1 MSADIMKFLLS
12 SLVVCALLG
21 LNAAQADIFGKDD
34 RNDVLPGFAKAQL
47 ARSVAVGVINSLWTD
62 LGNGHSELYADS
74 LSDYMC
80 KDERF
85 YRQKNVS
92 YACSG
97 FLVGPDLL
105 VTAGHCG
112 TNTGEVRN
120 TSDNY
125 CEAYTW
131 LFDFTVGTN
140 VDRVPNKNIYKCKE
154 MIYAVQVEEDGHT
167 YDFALIRLDRV
178 ATDRTPLKLATQ
190 SVALGDAVT
199 MLGHP
204 MGLPL
209 KYTNNAA
216 VFEPNAGRSFLSNLD
231 AFAGNSGSPVFNSS
245 NEVVGVLIAG
255 NPALATYRDPKAGC
269 DRYNRC
275 DEDGKNCTSLPSGS
289 ADGFP
294 NTFSEVQ
301 SILPYLN
308 EINSSL

>member
-1 MSADIMKFLLS
+1 MPANMFKYLRLACAIS
-12 SLVVCALLG
+12 ALLG
-21 LNAAQADIFGKDD
+21 LGSAQADIFGTDD
-34 RNDVLPGFAKAQL
+34 RSDVLAGFSKNEL

-62 LGNGHSELYADS
+62 LGDGHSELYADS

-131 LFDFTVGTN
+131 LFDFRVGTN

-154 MIYAVQVEEDGHT
+154 MIYAVQVEEDGNT
-167 YDFALIRLDRV
+167 YDFALIRLERAV
-178 ATDRTPLKLATQ
+178 TDRTPLKLATK
-190 SVALGDAVT
+190 SVEQGDRVT

-209 KYTNNAA
+209 KYTSNAA
-216 VFEPNAGRSFLSNLD
+216 VFEPKSGRSFLTNLD
-231 AFAGNSGSPVFNSS
+231 AFAGNSGSPVFNIT

-275 DEDGKNCTSLPSGS
+275 DENGKNCTSLPTNS

-308 EINSSL
+308 EINVNL